1 MSENESTT
9 GIAVADDPAGD
20 FIAADKSLTMR
31 PERLAGSPACLNC
44 GTGLRGPFCYYC
56 GQPDRNFLR
65 FFPALLRE
73 FMEDFLELDSRFVR
87 TMKPLLFKP
96 GRLTR
101 DYLEGRRFRYTP
113 PMRLYLISSIAFFVI
128 AAMLSTN
135 AIRVGS
141 NEKGAGSEAPV
152 VRFSFNDGGLQAHLE
167 EAGVAD
173 SEAIIEAINRELAA
187 MDQTEGEGK
196 VKDGNIGEDGDEDLG
211 EDGTSQKES
220 FTTDQIQF
228 NDRPW
233 DRETNPVRIRWLP
246 QFVNDWINDEI
257 EESPE
262 KARGIEENPR
272 LIVEQIFDILPAT
285 MFVLLPV
292 VALLFKF
299 WYLFA
304 KRYYIEHLIFA
315 LHNHSFVFVS
325 LTLMLLLGIV
335 GGMMG
340 ESGLAAGRTATNV
353 LIAVMGV
360 WVPLYMLISLR
371 HVYRQNWFLTVL
383 KFGLIGLSYVTLL
396 GLVTS
401 VVAILGFV
409 LL

>member
-1 MSENESTT
+1 VSENES
-9 GIAVADDPAGD
+9 AAEVALPNS
-20 FIAADKSLTMR
+20 ADAELVSRDRSLTLR

-44 GTGLRGPFCYYC
+44 GTELKGPFCYYC

-113 PMRLYLISSIAFFVI
+113 PMRLYLFSSIAFFLL
-128 AAMLSTN
+128 AAMMSTN
-135 AIRVGS
+135 AINIGTRINPQSGEPDLNINWNDSGTDERTREEILADVRQQLKESGVQDAEDIM
-141 NEKGAGSEAPV
+141 EKIERGT
-152 VRFSFNDGGLQAHLE
+152 
-167 EAGVAD
+167 AGVDA
-173 SEAIIEAINRELAA
+173 SAA
-187 MDQTEGEGK
+187 EQEGH
-196 VKDGNIGEDGDEDLG
+196 ED
-211 EDGTSQKES
+211 
-220 FTTDQIQF
+220 FTTDQITI
-228 NDRPW
+228 NGKPW
-233 DRETNPVRIRWLP
+233 NRETNPFVINWLP

-262 KARGIEENPR
+262 KARQINENPN
-272 LIVEQIFDILPAT
+272 LIVDKIFDILPAT

-304 KRYYIEHLIFA
+304 RRYYIEHLIFA

-325 LTLMLLLGIV
+325 LILVLLLNIAGDGFAAREWNFFTSAVNWLIV
-335 GGMMG
+335 
-340 ESGLAAGRTATNV
+340 AAG
-353 LIAVMGV
+353 V
-360 WVPLYMLISLR
+360 WIPLYMLISLR
-371 HVYRQNWFLTVL
+371 HVYRQNWFLTML
-383 KFGLIGLSYVTLL
+383 KFGVIGVSYVTLL
-396 GLVTS
+396 SLVTS
-401 VVAILGFV
+401 VVAVLGFV